1 MRRLDFPSLWV
12 SARFKPLPIS
22 GGRGRGVTCL
32 GWGRPRREAS
42 GRPRRAVAV
51 WRAEN
56 DAGDDWDLSQYV
68 YNFHMYEN
76 IQCTRN
82 ASTDAEFRC
91 MQTGATLAADLPCK
105 PSLARKMP
113 PGGQLQR
120 SDHFQADL
128 QQQRSHS
135 HLQQY
140 YPKHPP
146 PHCGGPHGIQGGTT
160 MGSGPVHDRPV
171 QQQDIPHGRPAAS
184 VAGLDLFQSAV
195 VSSSASTSLVVRSCA
210 GSGKSTTLAVR
221 AGELL
226 ARGLPPERLLVLTFS
241 VRSKDDL
248 HAKMLKLCPG
258 ARLPRVQTHHAHALL
273 IARSAGCT
281 ARVVSASEQRKIVRE
296 LLGDKAH
303 GGGGSGSGSGGRAS
317 VPKESVKAALHTIA
331 KAKSS
336 MTKPRAPKEV
346 QLMNGYQSALRRL
359 GCIDFEDMTSLACAA
374 LDDEPPGARYA
385 HVMLDEAQDTSE
397 SQLALVTKL
406 APRGVTAI
414 TAVGDADQTIVS

>member
-1 MRRLDFPSLWV
+1 MSSGSL
-12 SARFKPLPIS
+12 
-22 GGRGRGVTCL
+22 
-32 GWGRPRREAS
+32 
-42 GRPRRAVAV
+42 
-51 WRAEN
+51 
-56 DAGDDWDLSQYV
+56 
-68 YNFHMYEN
+68 
-76 IQCTRN
+76 
-82 ASTDAEFRC
+82 
-91 MQTGATLAADLPCK
+91 
-105 PSLARKMP
+105 
-113 PGGQLQR
+113 
-120 SDHFQADL
+120 
-128 QQQRSHS
+128 
-135 HLQQY
+135 
-140 YPKHPP
+140 
-146 PHCGGPHGIQGGTT
+146 HG
-160 MGSGPVHDRPV
+160 RPV

-248 HAKMLKLCPG
+248 HAKMQVVFPPG

-303 GGGGSGSGSGGRAS
+303 GGGGSGGGSGGRAS

-346 QLMNGYQSALRRL
+346 QLMSGYQSALRRL

-414 TAVGDADQTIVS
+414 TAVGDADQTIVSRWDGPNLALPSPNPWVWMW

>member
-1 MRRLDFPSLWV
+1 MSH
-12 SARFKPLPIS
+12 
-22 GGRGRGVTCL
+22 GQHGRGCATRSDFDNDYDDGCGGGCIFDDDGPSCSTSYMPRGGL
-32 GWGRPRREAS
+32 
-42 GRPRRAVAV
+42 
-51 WRAEN
+51 
-56 DAGDDWDLSQYV
+56 
-68 YNFHMYEN
+68 
-76 IQCTRN
+76 
-82 ASTDAEFRC
+82 
-91 MQTGATLAADLPCK
+91 
-105 PSLARKMP
+105 
-113 PGGQLQR
+113 LQR
-120 SDHFQADL
+120 SDHFQ
-128 QQQRSHS
+128 
-135 HLQQY
+135 
-140 YPKHPP
+140 
-146 PHCGGPHGIQGGTT
+146 GPHAGPQGIRGTT
-160 MGSGPVHDRPV
+160 MSSGSLHGRPV

-248 HAKMLKLCPG
+248 HAKMQVVFPPG

-303 GGGGSGSGSGGRAS
+303 GGGGSGGGSGGRAS

-346 QLMNGYQSALRRL
+346 QLMSGYQSALRRL

-414 TAVGDADQTIVS
+414 TAVGDADQTIVSRWDGPNLALPSPNPWVWMW

>member
-1 MRRLDFPSLWV
+1 MCGTKRKLRRRISVHANWSDARSRSTILEDLRVGSCNPKGTPRSQMMSHGLRAHGYATGSDVDNDYDDGCGGGCIFEDNGPS
-12 SARFKPLPIS
+12 
-22 GGRGRGVTCL
+22 C
-32 GWGRPRREAS
+32 
-42 GRPRRAVAV
+42 
-51 WRAEN
+51 
-56 DAGDDWDLSQYV
+56 
-68 YNFHMYEN
+68 
-76 IQCTRN
+76 
-82 ASTDAEFRC
+82 ST
-91 MQTGATLAADLPCK
+91 
-105 PSLARKMP
+105 SYMP